1 MFKHILV
8 ALDGSS
14 ASEKAIEKGLQLAQ
28 VTGAR
33 VLALT
38 ATEIWSAMAVS
49 GPDGRK
55 RIEKFEL
62 AQERAAKAILA
73 AFEARAKVMG
83 VAPVLLRSGPGCCSR
98 DHECRGEG
106 RVRSDRD
113 GIARTAR
120 VGSVAARKPGTTRA
134 HGRTLPRTDLPIGP
148 RQLVAA
154 A

>member
-83 VAPVLLRSGPGCCSR
+83 VAPVLLHVP
-98 DHECRGEG
+98 DQ
-106 RVRSDRD
+106 D
-113 GIARTAR
+113 
-120 VGSVAARKPGTTRA
+120 AARAITNAAEKEGCDLIVMGS
-134 HGRTLPRTDLPIGP
+134 HGRRGLDRLLLGSQAQRVLTDARCPVLIC
-148 RQLVAA
+148 R
-154 A
+154 